1 MGLLEAAPEAVGD
14 KVLTVVLV
22 PMELPAAPD
31 VPVPPMPPELP
42 VPIPEP
48 MPLPPTLDPP
58 PRLPVVP
65 MDEPVP
71 TEEPVPIDP
80 LLRVACAHPMP
91 RHAKKHPTAQEVS
104 TIRAEKRLIITLLPS
119 QRSAHIK
126 S

>member
-14 KVLTVVLV
+14 KVLTVVPT
-22 PMELPAAPD
+22 PMELPAAPA

-48 MPLPPTLDPP
+48 MPVPPTLDPP

-91 RHAKKHPTAQEVS
+91 GQAKKHPTAQEVS
-104 TIRAEKRLIITLLPS
+104 TIRAEK
-119 QRSAHIK
+119 
-126 S
+126 